1 MAGPMEFWGVE
12 VKVGQAVKVDRNDLL
27 GETIHLSQIALG
39 ESKKD
44 KANEPVVLYL
54 KVGERKF
61 VLGTLIRNDIPQL
74 SVDLFLHSEFELSHN
89 SKNSSVY
96 FSGYKVENDFNSV
109 SDFSDS
115 DEDLPI
121 LNKDDGKLE
130 KNGDDIKVVESKRPP
145 VSIGASAKQ
154 AKIAVPKKDEADESD
169 DDDDSDDEDDFG
181 SSDEMDDDSD
191 IDDDSDSD
199 EDEDESE
206 DDEETPLKKVDQ
218 GKKRPNGSASKNPV
232 SIKKAKNATPENNGG
247 KKSLHTASPH
257 PVKKGGKNSNKKG
270 QRS

>member
-96 FSGYKVENDFNSV
+96 FSGYKVEND
-109 SDFSDS
+109 
-115 DEDLPI
+115 EDLPI

-181 SSDEMDDDSD
+181 SSDE
-191 IDDDSDSD
+191 
-199 EDEDESE
+199 
-206 DDEETPLKKVDQ
+206 VDQ